1 MKNVESGQEPAA
13 AKAGSGLGGAM
24 LGGVSALAL
33 LAVLAGY
40 WVLRDPPQQPAPVA
54 QLPEAAQPEP
64 VAAQPAAEAPTTAAA
79 EPEALANATA
89 APESEPAPEPASPE
103 PASTEPGP
111 VASLDQFR
119 AAPDGALTLAGR
131 VEPGAKVEV
140 LLDGAVVDTVTAE
153 PGGSFASV
161 VLADPSAEPRQMSVR
176 VTGADGVAREGEE
189 SVTVAP
195 SAEAVAQAAEA
206 EGASE
211 AAVAEQVNAAETLAQ
226 TPLVTDE
233 QGARVLAEASADLS
247 IDTVSFDTGDQIAV
261 SGRGAPAGALLRA
274 YIDNAEAG
282 LIQAGTEGNWRMVLP
297 AGAPGQHVLRI
308 DALDVDGKVL
318 TRAETSYDRIA
329 PEALAAAEAPAGAE
343 PKRGTRMITIE
354 PGNTLWAIAR
364 ENYGD
369 PYLYVRL
376 FEANRDQIRDP
387 DLIYPGQV
395 FAIPE

>member
-1 MKNVESGQEPAA
+1 MKNVESGQEPVA

-24 LGGVSALAL
+24 LGGISALAL

-40 WVLRDPPQQPAPVA
+40 WVLRDPPQAPAPVA
-54 QLPEAAQPEP
+54 QVPEPAQPEP
-64 VAAQPAAEAPTTAAA
+64 AAEPAPETQVVVA
-79 EPEALANATA
+79 EPEAQPASEPTQPVA
-89 APESEPAPEPASPE
+89 EPAPA
-103 PASTEPGP
+103 P

-161 VLADPSAEPRQMSVR
+161 VLADPSADPRQLSVR

-206 EGASE
+206 EGTSE
-211 AAVAEQVNAAETLAQ
+211 AAVADQVSAAEALAQ
-226 TPLVTDE
+226 APLVTDD
-233 QGARVLAEASADLS
+233 QGARVLAEASVDLS
-247 IDTVSFDTGDQIAV
+247 IDTVSFDAGDQIAI

-282 LIQAGTEGNWRMVLP
+282 LIQAGTEGDWRMVLP

-318 TRAETSYDRIA
+318 ARAETSYDRVA
-329 PEALAAAEAPAGAE
+329 PEALAAADGAK
-343 PKRGTRMITIE
+343 PKGGTRMITIE

-395 FAIPE
+395 FEIPE